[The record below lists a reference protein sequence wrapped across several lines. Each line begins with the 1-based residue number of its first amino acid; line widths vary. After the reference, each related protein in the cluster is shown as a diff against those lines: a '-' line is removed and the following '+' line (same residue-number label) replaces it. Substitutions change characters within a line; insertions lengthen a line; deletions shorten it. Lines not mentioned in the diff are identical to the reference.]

1 MIEELNGQKPESTIK
16 TGWKANPT
24 VVDLKACMSEARP
37 MHEAQKKKVQTW
49 LDNLNVTGSAK
60 PAASNTN
67 STIVPK
73 LIRKQAEWRY
83 GSLSEPFLSTDD
95 LFNVN
100 PVTFEDKEAAEQNQ
114 LVLNHQFNN
123 GMDKISFIDEMV
135 RAAVDE
141 GTVIART
148 GWIFEEEEYT
158 EQVPIYEFV
167 ESPEAQQTME
177 ELMALKE
184 SSPSE
189 YQTDIPEELK
199 AALEESLVSGI
210 AVMPFQV
217 STKEET
223 QFRTLKNQPTVE
235 IVELGNLV
243 IDPTCQGNI
252 SKADFVIHSYES
264 SLSKLKADKKYKNID
279 DIVVGSNNILNE
291 PDFVANEGMRNFKS
305 KDNVLKKLI
314 VHEYW
319 GLWDIEGKG
328 TTEQI
333 VAAWVGQT
341 LIRLEKNPYPDKA
354 IPFVSAQ
361 YLPVRKSPYGEPDG
375 SLLEDNQKIMGAVT
389 RGMIDIFG
397 KSANGQTG
405 MRRDMLDQTN
415 KRKFDRGQDYE
426 FNPTVDP
433 RQGVFTHTYPEIPNS
448 AQFML
453 QLQNAEAESLTGVK
467 SFGQSGLT
475 GASLGNVAAG
485 VRGAL
490 DAASKRELGILRRMS
505 KFVVDIGRKFIS
517 MNSELLSDEE
527 VIRITNEQFVNV
539 RRDDLAGNFDLKLT
553 ISTAEEDESKASELS
568 FMLQTIGN
576 NMDFGMT
583 KMILS
588 DIAKLRK
595 MPKLANDIKTF
606 EPQIDPITQRK
617 SEIEVA
623 LMEAMLEKTR
633 ARAIEHQ
640 AMAQFYMARAG
651 TEMAISGNKQ
661 ADTDLKNLSF
671 VEQESGVTQE
681 RNIQLHGAQ
690 AEAQGKLKM
699 LDRQFEMEDRADEED
714 RNMIAQFMKGKFGAI
729 NK

>member
-83 GSLSEPFLSTDD
+83 SSLSEPFLSTDD

-123 GMDKISFIDEMV
+123 GVDKISFVDEMI

-354 IPFVSAQ
+354 IPFVSAHTC
-361 YLPVRKSPYGEPDG
+361 LCVRVLTE
-375 SLLEDNQKIMGAVT
+375 NQ
-389 RGMIDIFG
+389 
-397 KSANGQTG
+397 
-405 MRRDMLDQTN
+405 
-415 KRKFDRGQDYE
+415 
-426 FNPTVDP
+426 
-433 RQGVFTHTYPEIPNS
+433 
-448 AQFML
+448 
-453 QLQNAEAESLTGVK
+453 
-467 SFGQSGLT
+467 
-475 GASLGNVAAG
+475 
-485 VRGAL
+485 
-490 DAASKRELGILRRMS
+490 
-505 KFVVDIGRKFIS
+505 
-517 MNSELLSDEE
+517 
-527 VIRITNEQFVNV
+527 
-539 RRDDLAGNFDLKLT
+539 
-553 ISTAEEDESKASELS
+553 
-568 FMLQTIGN
+568 
-576 NMDFGMT
+576 MD
-583 KMILS
+583 
-588 DIAKLRK
+588 
-595 MPKLANDIKTF
+595 
-606 EPQIDPITQRK
+606 
-617 SEIEVA
+617 
-623 LMEAMLEKTR
+623 
-633 ARAIEHQ
+633 HC
-640 AMAQFYMARAG
+640 
-651 TEMAISGNKQ
+651 
-661 ADTDLKNLSF
+661 
-671 VEQESGVTQE
+671 
-681 RNIQLHGAQ
+681 
-690 AEAQGKLKM
+690 
-699 LDRQFEMEDRADEED
+699 
-714 RNMIAQFMKGKFGAI
+714 
-729 NK
+729 